1 MSDGGRGRAWA
12 AALLLLTAATSVWTI
27 PALIRTGDRVRSER
41 SMDAAAARLGAGSVL
56 DSMSTAM
63 RDVAA
68 AVEPAVV
75 HVSVAGAAKGRLGS
89 RAFTQSGSGFV
100 WDRDGH
106 VVTNAHVV
114 DGAVELE
121 VQMHDGTLHAAEL
134 VGLDP
139 RTDVAVL
146 RIGADGLLPARRS
159 VDLPAQG
166 DLVFAFGSPFEF
178 RFSMSSGIVSGLGR
192 SAGLAEVEYES
203 FIQVDAAINPG
214 NSGGPLTDIRGNV
227 IGMNTAIAT
236 GRGAT
241 VSSAQFA
248 GIGLAIPMSI
258 VENVVGQLIEHGA
271 VSRGFLGV
279 QVVDVRQLRPG
290 IPGFDA
296 VRARFTGGAAVVTGV
311 TAGSPAAAAGLRAGD
326 VIVAIGGR
334 RIEVPDEVLSEIGT
348 KRPGSELDLEVWRAA
363 SDGDATDDG
372 ARVPLRVRLGTL
384 DPAVNVPM
392 LVQALARAG
401 LAELSD
407 GARDGRRGVMVV
419 RSEGA
424 AAEGIP
430 AGSMVVA
437 LDGLRVASL
446 DDLWVRMMRTAT
458 SRVRLLG
465 PPSVLLTVVLPG
477 GEERDVELPLR

>member
-1 MSDGGRGRAWA
+1 M
-12 AALLLLTAATSVWTI
+12 
-27 PALIRTGDRVRSER
+27 
-41 SMDAAAARLGAGSVL
+41 
-56 DSMSTAM
+56 
-63 RDVAA
+63 
-68 AVEPAVV
+68 
-75 HVSVAGAAKGRLGS
+75 
-89 RAFTQSGSGFV
+89 
-100 WDRDGH
+100 
-106 VVTNAHVV
+106 
-114 DGAVELE
+114 
-121 VQMHDGTLHAAEL
+121 
-134 VGLDP
+134 
-139 RTDVAVL
+139 
-146 RIGADGLLPARRS
+146 
-159 VDLPAQG
+159 
-166 DLVFAFGSPFEF
+166 
-178 RFSMSSGIVSGLGR
+178 
-192 SAGLAEVEYES
+192 
-203 FIQVDAAINPG
+203 
-214 NSGGPLTDIRGNV
+214 
-227 IGMNTAIAT
+227 
-236 GRGAT
+236 
-241 VSSAQFA
+241 
-248 GIGLAIPMSI
+248 
-258 VENVVGQLIEHGA
+258 
-271 VSRGFLGV
+271 

-290 IPGFDA
+290 MPGFDA
-296 VRARFTGGAAVVTGV
+296 VRERFTGGAAVVTGV
-311 TAGSPAAAAGLRAGD
+311 TAGSPAAAAGLRTGD

-334 RIEVPDEVLSEIGT
+334 RIEVPDEVLSAIGT

-384 DPAVNVPM
+384 DPAVNMPM